1 VVLDLVTYPD
11 YDNIHRGFRSFKES
25 AFDEI
30 DTRLVRMRVSPSDE
44 IATEEIFSANCEFP
58 QHDWRLTTSAHRYAY
73 MAAEKSTEGRLNA
86 IVKIDHRTGAATTH
100 DFGPTHIVGEPIF
113 VPRSADAAEDDGWLL
128 SLVYSASQHRSRLV
142 VLDARDVE
150 SEPVAVA
157 HLRHHVPLG
166 FHGTFTQRVAA

>member
-1 VVLDLVTYPD
+1 
-11 YDNIHRGFRSFKES
+11 
-25 AFDEI
+25 
-30 DTRLVRMRVSPSDE
+30 MRVSPADE
-44 IATEEIFSANCEFP
+44 IATEEIFSSNCEFP

-73 MAAEKSTEGRLNA
+73 MAAEKDTAGRLNA
-86 IVKIDHRTGAATTH
+86 IVKIDHETGAATTH
-100 DFGPTHIVGEPIF
+100 EFGATQIVGEPIF

>member
-1 VVLDLVTYPD
+1 MTSKLLAACMIAGVIVACSSPVFAADLPR
-11 YDNIHRGFRSFKES
+11 IGK
-25 AFDEI
+25 FDFISCLAGKQNEI
-30 DTRLVRMRVSPSDE
+30 
-44 IATEEIFSANCEFP
+44 
-58 QHDWRLTTSAHRYAY
+58 
-73 MAAEKSTEGRLNA
+73 
-86 IVKIDHRTGAATTH
+86 TH
-100 DFGPTHIVGEPIF
+100 GPTHIVGEPIF